1 MASRPLT
8 IRVSDDLVQRIDA
21 ITDNR
26 NRWIVEVL
34 TEALGVHDRAKPLTK
49 EEKRDILRGAK
60 TINDVLTEAILSE
73 AVQRKEFLK
82 TLSDQEFAKLVAGR
96 VPKETTEA
104 SDLEADVLSLQS
116 CLRKMPSMHDIT
128 NDVSLLKGRLKEV
141 GKELRALRMK
151 VKAAGPQENDEFA
164 QEVFRSAADMVSD
177 WIARGAWPGFGDGGG
192 ITPKAYEMIAREA
205 RKVVE
210 RYYRRSMVTE
220 YRVGGVVK

>member
-1 MASRPLT
+1 MAT
-8 IRVSDDLVQRIDA
+8 QVIHVRVPDEVVARIDA

-26 NRWIVEVL
+26 SNWIAEVVHN
-34 TEALGVHDRAKPLTK
+34 ALGVHEKAKPLTANEKK
-49 EEKRDILRGAK
+49 EILRGAK

-82 TLSDQEFAKLVAGR
+82 TLTDSEFAKLVAGR

-116 CLRKMPSMHDIT
+116 CLKKMPSIH
-128 NDVSLLKGRLKEV
+128 DVSSDISALKGRLKQV

-151 VKAAGPQENDEFA
+151 IKAEGPQENDAFA
-164 QEVFRSAADMVSD
+164 QEVFRSAADMVAD

-192 ITPKAYEMIAREA
+192 ITPKAYEMISREA

-210 RYYRRSMVTE
+210 KYYRRSMITD
-220 YRVGGVVK
+220 YGTNGRR